1 MNADDTLTSEAAARA
16 AYRAIEQHA
25 VPALRASL
33 ASCGPNALGPNGD
46 TLLIEAV
53 RHDALLCARAL
64 LKAGAH
70 TQPVNWLGDTA
81 LHLAAKHGSA
91 DMVQLLIDHG
101 AELNAVGQEG
111 FTAINDAMQ
120 FGQHTIAQALAQA
133 GAALDDADTLFG
145 LSARE
150 RAAQARLVLKATPPS
165 RP

>member
-1 MNADDTLTSEAAARA
+1 MAANDAPMPEAAARA

-25 VPALRASL
+25 VPALRACI
-33 ASCGPNALGPNGD
+33 ASCGANALGPNGD

-53 RHDALLCARAL
+53 RHHALLCARAL
-64 LKAGAH
+64 LQAGAH
-70 TQPVNWLGDTA
+70 TQPMNWLGDTA

-91 DMVQLLIDHG
+91 EMVQVLIDHG

-111 FTAINDAMQ
+111 FTAINYAMK
-120 FGQHTIAQALAQA
+120 FGQHASAQALAQA

-150 RAAQARLVLKATPPS
+150 RAAQARLELKAA
-165 RP
+165 RPRRP

>member
-1 MNADDTLTSEAAARA
+1 MNADDTLMPDAAARA

-25 VPALRASL
+25 LPALRACL
-33 ASCGPNALGPNGD
+33 ASCGPNAIGPNGD

-64 LKAGAH
+64 LQAGAH
-70 TQPVNWLGDTA
+70 THPENWLGDTA

-91 DMVQLLIDHG
+91 EMVQLLIDHG

-111 FTAINDAMQ
+111 FTAINYAMQ

-150 RAAQARLVLKATPPS
+150 RAAQVRLVLKATPPS